1 MDTSPRDCE
10 GVAASRDSSQKSVC
24 SVSGST
30 WSAFFNQLCI
40 LSLGAELKPSFAE
53 RRIKIV
59 QSVALMTLVLA
70 DFLYD
75 SQGFFDV
82 LRWVQLRREYVPDDS
97 FLVDDVGHSPRDESE
112 R

>member
-10 GVAASRDSSQKSVC
+10 HVAASRDSSRKSAC

-30 WSAFFNQLCI
+30 WNAFFNQLCI
-40 LSLGAELKPSFAE
+40 LSLGAELKPSLVE
-53 RRIKIV
+53 GRIKIS
-59 QSVALMTLVLA
+59 QSVPFATLVLA

-82 LRWVQLRREYVPDDS
+82 LRWV
-97 FLVDDVGHSPRDESE
+97 
-112 R
+112 